1 MWADVY
7 PTQSREKRSFGAKRR
22 TRSQPGVNAGRTLID
37 VASGVSGPTKKLFG
51 VIHRTSSDLPLLKT
65 ARMSGSPRTWPAE
78 KLERLLT
85 PQEIELIR
93 RGRI

>member
-1 MWADVY
+1 MKL
-7 PTQSREKRSFGAKRR
+7 QSIIR
-22 TRSQPGVNAGRTLID
+22 
-37 VASGVSGPTKKLFG
+37 
-51 VIHRTSSDLPLLKT
+51 RTSSDLPLLKT

-85 PQEIELIR
+85 PQEIDLIR